1 MARLILDGVEKS
13 FHGAPVVKGL
23 NLTIE
28 PGEFVALLG
37 PSGCGKSTILRMLAG
52 FEKVS
57 GGQISHGDDCLSSST
72 RHVPTEERNFGMVFQ
87 SYALWP
93 HMTVKENVGYP
104 LKVQKTPVAERN
116 KRIKDAL
123 EIVQL
128 EEYADRLPAQ
138 LSGGQRQRVALAR
151 SLVTE
156 PDVVLFDEPLANL
169 DRHLRAT
176 MEETF
181 RAFHKRT
188 GATMVYVTHDQSE
201 AMSLADKIAVLNKG
215 QLVQWGTPQEL
226 YARPRNTWLA
236 NFIGRGFV
244 LSVAVVAP
252 SQYVSGT
259 NLHELIRQ
267 HSSDKA
273 SSSVLVRPQ
282 DIHFVSA
289 DDSALAVSVHSC
301 IFRGER
307 YDIELTLKNGQRLL
321 AYSDVPMTLES
332 QHQVRLGQA
341 WSLESES

>member
-52 FEKVS
+52 FENVS
-57 GGQISHGDDCLSSST
+57 GGQIIHGDDCLSSST

-104 LKVQKTPVAERN
+104 LKVQKTPTAERN

-236 NFIGRGFV
+236 NFIGRGSV
-244 LSVAVVAP
+244 LSVAAVAP
-252 SQYVSGT
+252 AQYVNGT

-273 SSSVLVRPQ
+273 ASSVLVRPQ

-307 YDIELTLKNGQRLL
+307 YDIELTLKDGQRLL

>member
-57 GGQISHGDDCLSSST
+57 GGQIIHGDDCLSSST

-236 NFIGRGFV
+236 NFIGRGSV
-244 LSVAVVAP
+244 LSVAAVAP
-252 SQYVSGT
+252 AQYVSGT

-307 YDIELTLKNGQRLL
+307 YDIELTLKDGQRLL

>member
-13 FHGAPVVKGL
+13 FHGAPVLKGL

-52 FEKVS
+52 FENVS
-57 GGQISHGDDCLSSST
+57 GGQIIHGDDCLSSST

-104 LKVQKTPVAERN
+104 LKVQKTPTAERN

-236 NFIGRGFV
+236 NFIGRGSV
-244 LSVAVVAP
+244 LSVAAVAP
-252 SQYVSGT
+252 AQYVSVA

-267 HSSDKA
+267 HSTDKA
-273 SSSVLVRPQ
+273 VSSVLVRPQ

-307 YDIELTLKNGQRLL
+307 YDIELTLKDGQRLL

>member
-52 FEKVS
+52 FENVS
-57 GGQISHGDDCLSSST
+57 GGQIIHGDDCLSSST

-236 NFIGRGFV
+236 NFIGRGAV

-307 YDIELTLKNGQRLL
+307 YDIELTLKDGQRLL